1 MFGLQPLSDMAA
13 LDSNHCWHWHCW
25 EGHIPE
31 QFEKCL
37 FLLAN
42 RNLSIYSDNSNTER
56 FFVSNKYFHL
66 VAIHLPLKL
75 TFPSE
80 STQCKIQKNKQTK
93 SSLRALGLHHFPL
106 KVVLMKYIPSA
117 YADFDQKWYRC
128 LNMRFRLHCRSTWR
142 HPGHLSGAGWW
153 DMQGT
158 HLPEVQ
164 LQLGGG
170 HTEASGIIKSQNHY
184 RIGLTQVVSL
194 NLCRATRFHAIKHP
208 ICYCY

>member
-1 MFGLQPLSDMAA
+1 MSVSLSQQKSVHLQ
-13 LDSNHCWHWHCW
+13 W
-25 EGHIPE
+25 
-31 QFEKCL
+31 QF
-37 FLLAN
+37 
-42 RNLSIYSDNSNTER
+42 
-56 FFVSNKYFHL
+56 KYWKIFCFQQ
-66 VAIHLPLKL
+66 I
-75 TFPSE
+75 FPSCGNPPSSE
-80 STQCKIQKNKQTK
+80 VDLSLRKYPVQDTKNKQTK

-142 HPGHLSGAGWW
+142 NPGHLSGAGWW

-170 HTEASGIIKSQNHY
+170 HAEASGIIKSQNHY